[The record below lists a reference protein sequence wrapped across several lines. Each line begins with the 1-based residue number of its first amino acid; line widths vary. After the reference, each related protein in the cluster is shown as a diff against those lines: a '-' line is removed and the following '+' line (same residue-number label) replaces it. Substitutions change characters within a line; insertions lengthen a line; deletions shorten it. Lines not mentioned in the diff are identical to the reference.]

1 MPKLQCINDNT
12 KTYNGTENTPLGL
25 GYSAQGCKLGEIK
38 IGKDNLKYIVI
49 QTKDIKKWSKYTEK
63 KNNKKE
69 ETVEKRDEIIIEKH
83 DEKEEKIEDST
94 EKEEIIVEKEEY
106 IIEKEQM
113 IVEKEEERILEKEDI
128 VEKEEILK
136 EDIIEKEE
144 ERIVE
149 KEERII
155 EKEEI
160 LKEYIVEKEEI
171 LKEDIVEK
179 EEILKED
186 IIEKEE
192 EKILEKENSTEE
204 EILVEKDINTT
215 IENKKDNLDNLGTN
229 YFRSCYIPNFEK
241 KEKDENGLEEKI
253 GGKLPFFIKDETWPL
268 DKNLNPMI
276 FLCQYKD
283 RKNTKKMIRIFY
295 SLNNDVNVSFIE
307 LSKENISKQIY
318 IEQPI
323 YNEPTFILSWNI
335 DIELISYE
343 ELKKTKNISFEN
355 YKEHPMYPSDQIKIG
370 GTCINH
376 KISKPNFIQL
386 TSHFIKICNIY
397 EYDENE
403 YKMELL

>member
-12 KTYNGTENTPLGL
+12 KTYIGTENTPLGL
-25 GYSAQGCKLGEIK
+25 GYSAQGCKLGEIM
-38 IGKDNLKYIVI
+38 IGKDNLRYIVI

-69 ETVEKRDEIIIEKH
+69 ETVEKRDEVEKY
-83 DEKEEKIEDST
+83 DEKEEIIKEDIEEKADIEEKKEDIEEKKEVIE
-94 EKEEIIVEKEEY
+94 EKEDIEKKEDIEEKEIIKENIEEKEIIVEKEDIEEKE
-106 IIEKEQM
+106 IIKEDIEK
-113 IVEKEEERILEKEDI
+113 KEDIEEKEDI
-128 VEKEEILK
+128 KEKEEMVPKKCENRIQDKMLVEKEK
-136 EDIIEKEE
+136 
-144 ERIVE
+144 
-149 KEERII
+149 
-155 EKEEI
+155 
-160 LKEYIVEKEEI
+160 
-171 LKEDIVEK
+171 
-179 EEILKED
+179 
-186 IIEKEE
+186 
-192 EKILEKENSTEE
+192 N
-204 EILVEKDINTT
+204 T

-229 YFRSCYIPNFEK
+229 YYRSCYIPNFEK
-241 KEKDENGLEEKI
+241 EEKDENGLEEKI
-253 GGKLPFFIKDETWPL
+253 GGKLPFFIKDEIWPL
-268 DKNLNPMI
+268 DINLNPMI

-323 YNEPTFILSWNI
+323 YNKPIFILSWNI

-355 YKEHPMYPSDQIKIG
+355 YREHPMYPTDNIKIG

-386 TSHFIKICNIY
+386 TSNFINNKICNIY

-403 YKMELL
+403 YKMELV

>member
-12 KTYNGTENTPLGL
+12 KTYIGTENTPLGL
-25 GYSAQGCKLGEIK
+25 GYSAQGCKLGEIM
-38 IGKDNLKYIVI
+38 IGKDNLRYIVI

-69 ETVEKRDEIIIEKH
+69 ETVEKRDEVEKY
-83 DEKEEKIEDST
+83 DEKEEIIKEVIE
-94 EKEEIIVEKEEY
+94 EKEIIKEDIEKKEDIEEKKDIEEKEDIEKKEDIEEKEIIVEKEIIKED
-106 IIEKEQM
+106 IEEKENIEKKDIEEKEIIKENIEKKDIEEKEIIKEDIEKKEDIEEKEEMVPKKCENRIQDKM
-113 IVEKEEERILEKEDI
+113 LVEKEK
-128 VEKEEILK
+128 
-136 EDIIEKEE
+136 
-144 ERIVE
+144 
-149 KEERII
+149 
-155 EKEEI
+155 
-160 LKEYIVEKEEI
+160 
-171 LKEDIVEK
+171 
-179 EEILKED
+179 
-186 IIEKEE
+186 
-192 EKILEKENSTEE
+192 N
-204 EILVEKDINTT
+204 T

-229 YFRSCYIPNFEK
+229 YYRSCYIPNFEK
-241 KEKDENGLEEKI
+241 EEKDENGLEEKI
-253 GGKLPFFIKDETWPL
+253 GGKLPFFIKDEIWPL
-268 DKNLNPMI
+268 DINLNPMI

-323 YNEPTFILSWNI
+323 YNKPTFILSWNI

-355 YKEHPMYPSDQIKIG
+355 YREHPMYPTDNIKIG

-386 TSHFIKICNIY
+386 TSNFINNKICNIY

-403 YKMELL
+403 YKMELV